1 MVLLSSLIFVILGV
15 DEEILGGYFPMFNNF
30 QQNPSFNNYI
40 PYNSYTANL
49 AQQNANFNNQS
60 FQSQTN
66 ITFVNGMEGAKA
78 FQLRPNSNVLLMDSD
93 NSKFYVKST
102 DNLGIANISS
112 YSFVEDKNLPV
123 ENGAASQPSNTGEQN
138 TKIYDEMKNKID
150 ELDSKVNELQSKL
163 NEVL

>member
-1 MVLLSSLIFVILGV
+1 MLGV
-15 DEEILGGYFPMFNNF
+15 DEEVLGCYFTMFNNF
-30 QQNPSFNNYI
+30 QQNQSFNNYL

-66 ITFVNGMEGAKA
+66 ITFVNGIEGAKT
-78 FQLRPNSNVLLMDSD
+78 FKLRPNSNVLMMDSD
-93 NSKFYVKST
+93 NYKFYVKST

-123 ENGAASQPSNTGEQN
+123 ENVAASQPSNTGEQN
-138 TKIYDEMKNKID
+138 TKLHDEMKNKID
-150 ELDSKVNELQSKL
+150 ELDSKINELQSKL
-163 NEVL
+163 SEIL

>member
-1 MVLLSSLIFVILGV
+1 MVLLNSFIFVILGV
-15 DEEILGGYFPMFNNF
+15 DKEVLGGYFLMFNNF

-66 ITFVNGMEGAKA
+66 ITFVNGIEGAKA
-78 FQLRPNSNVLLMDSD
+78 FQLRPNSSVLLMDSD

-112 YSFVEDKNLPV
+112 YSFVEDKNLPI
-123 ENGAASQPSNTGEQN
+123 ENVAANQPSNTGEQN
-138 TKIYDEMKNKID
+138 TKLYEEMKSKID
-150 ELDSKVNELQSKL
+150 ELESKVDELQSKL
-163 NEVL
+163 NDVL

>member
-1 MVLLSSLIFVILGV
+1 MVLLNSFIFVILGV
-15 DEEILGGYFPMFNNF
+15 DEDVLGGYFPMFNNF

-66 ITFVNGMEGAKA
+66 ITFVNGIEGAKA
-78 FQLRPNSNVLLMDSD
+78 FQLRPNSSVLLMDSD

-112 YSFVEDKNLPV
+112 YSFVEDKNLPI
-123 ENGAASQPSNTGEQN
+123 ENVAANQPSNTGEQN
-138 TKIYDEMKNKID
+138 TEIYEEIKIKID

-163 NEVL
+163 SEVL

>member
-1 MVLLSSLIFVILGV
+1 MVLPSSPIFVILGV
-15 DEEILGGYFPMFNNF
+15 DEEVLGGYFPMFNNF

-123 ENGAASQPSNTGEQN
+123 ENGAASQPSNSGEQN

-150 ELDSKVNELQSKL
+150 ELESKVNELQSKL

>member
-1 MVLLSSLIFVILGV
+1 MVLLNSLIFVILGV
-15 DEEILGGYFPMFNNF
+15 DEEVLEGYFPMFNNF
-30 QQNPSFNNYI
+30 QQNPSFNNYM

-66 ITFVNGMEGAKA
+66 ITFVNGIEGAKA

-112 YSFVEDKNLPV
+112 YSFVEDKNLPI
-123 ENGAASQPSNTGEQN
+123 ENVAANQPNNIGEQN
-138 TKIYDEMKNKID
+138 TKLYGEMRNKID
-150 ELDSKVNELQSKL
+150 ELDSKVNELQNKL
-163 NEVL
+163 SEVL

>member
-1 MVLLSSLIFVILGV
+1 MINSPIFVILGV
-15 DEEILGGYFPMFNNF
+15 DEEVLGGYFPMFNNF

-66 ITFVNGMEGAKA
+66 ITFVNGIEGAKA

-102 DNLGIANISS
+102 DNFGIANISS
-112 YSFVEDKNLPV
+112 YSFVEDKNLSIESV
-123 ENGAASQPSNTGEQN
+123 AANQPSNTGEQN
-138 TKIYDEMKNKID
+138 TKLYEEMKTKIR
-150 ELDSKVNELQSKL
+150 ELEAKVDELQSKL
-163 NEVL
+163 NEVI

>member
-1 MVLLSSLIFVILGV
+1 MVLLNSLIFVILGV
-15 DEEILGGYFPMFNNF
+15 DEEVLGGYFPMFNNF

-60 FQSQTN
+60 FQAQTN

-102 DNLGIANISS
+102 DNLGIANIQT

-123 ENGAASQPSNTGEQN
+123 ENVAASQPSDAGEQN
-138 TKIYDEMKNKID
+138 TKLYDEMKNKIN
-150 ELDSKVNELQSKL
+150 ELETKVDELQSKL

>member
-1 MVLLSSLIFVILGV
+1 MILLNSLIFVILGV
-15 DEEILGGYFPMFNNF
+15 DEEVLGGYFTMFNNF

-66 ITFVNGMEGAKA
+66 ITFVNGIEGAKA
-78 FQLRPNSNVLLMDSD
+78 FQLRPNSSVLLMDSD

-112 YSFVEDKNLPV
+112 YSFVEDKILSA
-123 ENGAASQPSNTGEQN
+123 ENVAANQPSDTGEQN

-163 NEVL
+163 SEVL